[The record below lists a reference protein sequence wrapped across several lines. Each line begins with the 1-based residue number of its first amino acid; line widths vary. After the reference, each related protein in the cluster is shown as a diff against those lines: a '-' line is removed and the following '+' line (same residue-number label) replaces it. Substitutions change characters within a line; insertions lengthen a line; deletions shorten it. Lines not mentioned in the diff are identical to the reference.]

1 MRLKMIHPTFL
12 QTSFLP
18 FYEKDI
24 KHFIL
29 KAGNESGKAFGSIL
43 YLLNYV
49 FGSVI
54 TEVKDKETSLCQF
67 IVLCPYK
74 ARADRI

>member
-1 MRLKMIHPTFL
+1 L
-12 QTSFLP
+12 
-18 FYEKDI
+18 EKDI

-49 FGSVI
+49 FNSV
-54 TEVKDKETSLCQF
+54 TETEENKKKNSKC
-67 IVLCPYK
+67 
-74 ARADRI
+74 